1 MALRGDPVNIL
12 SYHER
17 KKVWSVH
24 IFYEATHMVNW
35 EMRGVWEVYYQKK
48 GFPMMY
54 AYGLPDYQENEKKHY
69 SAYEALQI
77 AWNNIDKYKRWFK

>member
-1 MALRGDPVNIL
+1 MRGESINIL

-24 IFYEATHMVNW
+24 VFYEPTHMENY
-35 EMRGVWEVYYQKK
+35 EIRGVWEVYYQKK
-48 GFPMMY
+48 GFPMLF

-69 SAYEALQI
+69 GANEVLNI
-77 AWNNIDKYKRWFK
+77 AWNNIDKYKRCFK